1 MVTRRQY
8 LLDARFGVILAGDR
22 LVLERAAAAL
32 EDPVWGVWFG
42 RKSCI
47 PAEPVFAD
55 LFETRTRKPERA
67 SDWRRIHRAIHH
79 RFRSERLRR
88 RHGLYQRPAG
98 QLWRRHQQRPGQAP
112 VRRAPHQARSGSRQS
127 KIGNR
132 KSKIASCLSL
142 KNHRLETLTPAKDRW
157 TPIYLEHGRLEVDDS
172 SIKWIGADRLV
183 YRLPVA
189 TLSAVLLGP
198 GTTVTHAAMKA
209 CADSNTPVCWIGE
222 EGMRFYAFGITPN
235 HDNLMPR
242 KHAAAWADKKKRAEI
257 ARRMFVQRFPGV
269 DVQAYS
275 VTELRG
281 MEGLRV
287 RAKYAELG
295 QQYGVTW
302 KGRNYDKSNWNLADN
317 INRALSTANASLYAL
332 CAAVLCSLG
341 YLPSLGFVHDG
352 GTLPFIYDV
361 ADLYKEITSFP
372 AAFQAMRQD
381 AQ

>member
-1 MVTRRQY
+1 MP
-8 LLDARFGVILAGDR
+8 I
-22 LVLERAAAAL
+22 
-32 EDPVWGVWFG
+32 
-42 RKSCI
+42 
-47 PAEPVFAD
+47 
-55 LFETRTRKPERA
+55 FEKP
-67 SDWRRIHRAIHH
+67 
-79 RFRSERLRR
+79 
-88 RHGLYQRPAG
+88 P
-98 QLWRRHQQRPGQAP
+98 
-112 VRRAPHQARSGSRQS
+112 
-127 KIGNR
+127 
-132 KSKIASCLSL
+132 
-142 KNHRLETLTPAKDRW
+142 LETLTPAKDRW

-222 EGMRFYAFGITPN
+222 DGMRFYAFGITPN
-235 HDNLMPR
+235 HDNTDAAPARCRSGPTRRSAPR
-242 KHAAAWADKKKRAEI
+242 SPAAC
-257 ARRMFVQRFPGV
+257 FVQRFPGV

-317 INRALSTANASLYAL
+317 INRALSAANASLYAVVRRR
-332 CAAVLCSLG
+332 AAARSVTCRRWDSSTTAARCRSSTMW
-341 YLPSLGFVHDG
+341 PTCTRKS
-352 GTLPFIYDV
+352 P
-361 ADLYKEITSFP
+361 SFP
-372 AAFQAMRQD
+372 GGVPGHAPSSPTTRANWSARCSRSASSRKGCSREFRKDMEELFA
-381 AQ
+381 